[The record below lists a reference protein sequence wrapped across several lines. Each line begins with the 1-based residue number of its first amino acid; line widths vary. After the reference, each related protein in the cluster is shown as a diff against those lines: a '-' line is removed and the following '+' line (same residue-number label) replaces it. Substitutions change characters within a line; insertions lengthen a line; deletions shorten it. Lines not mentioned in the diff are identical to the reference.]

1 MSGAQGKKAKTPRN
15 AIEISQRMTGR
26 KEAQNAQKRTP
37 IGNRKRSDKVP
48 TEYTEHTECG
58 SMQSDVGQRAC
69 LIDQLRPRACR
80 GRAPRKS
87 ARERVGPHAGL
98 HSLLFNSERSSLRS
112 AAPKIVSLG
121 DQREG

>member
-48 TEYTEHTECG
+48 T
-58 SMQSDVGQRAC
+58 
-69 LIDQLRPRACR
+69 
-80 GRAPRKS
+80 
-87 ARERVGPHAGL
+87 
-98 HSLLFNSERSSLRS
+98 
-112 AAPKIVSLG
+112 
-121 DQREG
+121 